1 MHDLAAIVRVI
12 LGGYALPVRGYHGVV
27 HWARVLENGLRIAE
41 ASGADKE
48 VVTLFALFH
57 DSRRVN
63 EDRDDDHGLR
73 GAELARSLRGE
84 LIHLDDDRFD
94 LLFEACRLH
103 TDGHTVGDRT
113 LLACWDADRL
123 DLGRV
128 GITPDPRLLCTKA
141 GRNLRGWA
149 HVRAIEWHEPTA
161 VLASWG
167 WRGVAE
173 AGAAAA
179 PGISRFLASTSHR
192 PPRQA
197 RESFGGKGR

>member
-1 MHDLAAIVRVI
+1 VHDLAAILGAI
-12 LGGYALPVRGYHGVV
+12 LDGYILPVDGFHGVV

-41 ASGADKE
+41 ANGADRE

-63 EDRDDDHGLR
+63 EDQDDGHGLR
-73 GAELARSLRGE
+73 GGELARSLRGK
-84 LIHLDDDRFD
+84 LVQLDDDRFD

-103 TDGHTVGDRT
+103 TEGHTVGDRT

-128 GITPDPRLLCTKA
+128 GITPDPRRLGTKA
-141 GRNLRGWA
+141 GRNLLAWA
-149 HVRAIEWHEPTA
+149 HVRAVEWYEPTA

-167 WRGVAE
+167 WKFSAE
-173 AGAAAA
+173 PGAALDRRRHV
-179 PGISRFLASTSHR
+179 RFQGSSSLGR
-192 PPRQA
+192 R
-197 RESFGGKGR
+197 GG